1 MITLQRII
9 ALFMKFVL
17 VISNELSKVDDRNQK
32 RNFFFPKKQYSYLSN
47 KSLAN
52 RGAVFAKQNSARDKF
67 RSVLAWSVFKCL
79 VLCENAM

>member
-9 ALFMKFVL
+9 ALFSKFVL
-17 VISNELSKVDDRNQK
+17 VISNELIKVDDRNQK
-32 RNFFFPKKQYSYLSN
+32 RKFFTKEKYSYLSN